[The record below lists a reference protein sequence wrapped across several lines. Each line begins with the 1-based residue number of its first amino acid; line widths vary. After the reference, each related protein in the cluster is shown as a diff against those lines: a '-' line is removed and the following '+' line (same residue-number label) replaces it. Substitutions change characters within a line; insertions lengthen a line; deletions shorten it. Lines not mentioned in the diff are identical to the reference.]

1 VGDRKVGL
9 ENNGALTIPAN
20 IVGNPSCQVPIGVV
34 NDLPVGMQIMGRHH
48 TDALLLDLAHVLERE
63 RPWALT
69 APLAP
74 L

>member
-1 VGDRKVGL
+1 
-9 ENNGALTIPAN
+9 
-20 IVGNPSCQVPIGVV
+20 
-34 NDLPVGMQIMGRHH
+34 MQIMGRHH